1 MVHILDFPVGRGGGF
16 VKWEKC
22 KKKVELDMHHMDKKK
37 REEREREKGG
47 QRSMLIGILF
57 VVINLLLNCGSEL

>member
-1 MVHILDFPVGRGGGF
+1 MVCEIGEVQEKGRIGYASHGQ
-16 VKWEKC
+16 EK
-22 KKKVELDMHHMDKKK
+22 EK
-37 REEREREKGG
+37 RERERERGREKGG

>member
-1 MVHILDFPVGRGGGF
+1 MVREIGEVQEKGRIGYASHGQ
-16 VKWEKC
+16 EKE
-22 KKKVELDMHHMDKKK
+22 K
-37 REEREREKGG
+37 REREKGG